1 MKGLLAW
8 WEDLCKSSAILRF
21 VDVNLRGIGQVMFQ
35 DNLLSG
41 LLFFIAIGWGS
52 YAAGVPQVAVGGLVA
67 VLAATLTA
75 YWLHVDKAE
84 LNAGLYGTAAF
95 VLVTWLFLLPR
106 LKFD

>member
-35 DNLLSG
+35 DN
-41 LLFFIAIGWGS
+41 
-52 YAAGVPQVAVGGLVA
+52 P
-67 VLAATLTA
+67 
-75 YWLHVDKAE
+75 
-84 LNAGLYGTAAF
+84 
-95 VLVTWLFLLPR
+95 LVTWLFLLPR